1 VIAPLNIVEPIH
13 PDLLIATGLTCLLL
27 IFIRI
32 DYVLKKKDGLIL
44 LAIYFLYIGLKAGQ
58 FI

>member
-1 VIAPLNIVEPIH
+1 VEPIH

-27 IFIRI
+27 ILIRI
-32 DYVLKKKDGLIL
+32 EYVLKKRDGLIL
-44 LAIYFLYIGLKAGQ
+44 LAIYFLYIFLKAGK